1 MAKWIC
7 VVAYMETICG
17 PYWVPNHIFFKGKQV
32 ERCDARKKTVKHD
45 TASAFIQLSQFLGAS
60 NLECTFRFLGCFHTR
75 YDAQRETTFQLI
87 QSQDPSS
94 LIQSAH
100 SLRIAPND
108 PTWRRCLLGY
118 PWSRPQIGLRALSS
132 RDFLQPPVEQPEQL
146 ESERRLHHFPDS
158 WFLTTCAEMRVR
170 VMARKA
176 SVSKIL
182 PLLSVANCPI
192 IERSGKSDDFWKM

>member
-1 MAKWIC
+1 MSYGTMNLCGCLHGDDLWSVLGAKSHFLQRQTSGNAWRQ
-7 VVAYMETICG
+7 
-17 PYWVPNHIFFKGKQV
+17 GK
-32 ERCDARKKTVKHD
+32 KSKTSYGFCIHP
-45 TASAFIQLSQFLGAS
+45 TFAS

-100 SLRIAPND
+100 SLRFAPND
-108 PTWRRCLLGY
+108 STWRRCLLGY
-118 PWSRPQIGLRALSS
+118 PWSRPQIGLRA
-132 RDFLQPPVEQPEQL
+132 PPVEQPEQL

-158 WFLTTCAEMRVR
+158 WFQTTCAEMRVR

-192 IERSGKSDDFWKM
+192 FERSGKSDDFWKM